1 MLRRFN
7 GNALNISL
15 PFQHRI
21 ISYKIATWSVINV
34 EMYGSCNNFFLH
46 QSQSYKHIVKI
57 LLTGKNKDY
66 SFIFYSITP
75 QGAGLHETEY
85 PMRVNLEM
93 IEPDAEY

>member
-1 MLRRFN
+1 M
-7 GNALNISL
+7 
-15 PFQHRI
+15 
-21 ISYKIATWSVINV
+21 
-34 EMYGSCNNFFLH
+34 
-46 QSQSYKHIVKI
+46 KI

-93 IEPDAEY
+93 IEPDAEYWNVFLKHSAQQIVSCMPQYMYPKKILKRLNYMFIKHF